1 MKKIL
6 IFLIAALILCSLA
19 SCGKDRTDPSKDT
32 DADTTE
38 TQISGLPQ
46 VPECSFEYTI
56 QEHSTIVSET
66 EAGGRNTKFL
76 RFPVVSGMEN
86 AEIQTK
92 VNALLLVE
100 AESYYT
106 SILRDID
113 IYMEEGT
120 IFNYEVT
127 SCSVEYASD
136 KLLSVRS
143 MINFTTSTSEYSTN
157 SVYTTNINLE
167 TGEKIKGEDIFSDFT
182 TITNKF
188 IGGEFTQEYGV
199 ENLSELSNYSDMILQ
214 YKSERGIYP
223 EVYFSSDKLIIN
235 IDLTDSLGSSAGFS
249 IPLDTV
255 KDCLKFLPN

>member
-1 MKKIL
+1 MKKISML
-6 IFLIAALILCSLA
+6 LIAVLILGILTACA
-19 SCGKDRTDPSKDT
+19 KDKPDPSKDSGS
-32 DADTTE
+32 DTTE
-38 TQISGLPQ
+38 TTDISIPTI
-46 VPECSFEYTI
+46 PERSYEYTI

-76 RFPVVSGMEN
+76 RFPVISGMAD

-106 SILRDID
+106 AVLRDID

-157 SVYTTNINLE
+157 SVYTTNVNLE
-167 TGEKIKGEDIFSDFT
+167 TGEEITGEDIFSDFT

-188 IGGEFTQEYGV
+188 IGGEFTQEYG
-199 ENLSELSNYSDMILQ
+199 EEDLLRLTNYSDMILQ
-214 YKSERGIYP
+214 YKSDRSIYP
-223 EVYFSSDKLIIN
+223 DVYFTSDKLIIN

-249 IPLDTV
+249 IPLEAV
-255 KDCLKFLPN
+255 RDCLKLIPN

>member
-1 MKKIL
+1 MKKIS
-6 IFLIAALILCSLA
+6 IFLIAALILCALTA
-19 SCGKDRTDPSKDT
+19 CGKDKPEPSNDTDP
-32 DADTTE
+32 DTTE
-38 TQISGLPQ
+38 TQLSGLPT
-46 VPECSFEYTI
+46 VPECSYEYTI

-76 RFPVVSGMEN
+76 RFPVVSGMAN

-136 KLLSVRS
+136 KLLSVKS

-157 SVYTTNINLE
+157 SVYTTNIDLE
-167 TGEKIKGEDIFSDFT
+167 TGEEITGEDIFSDFT

-188 IGGEFTQEYGV
+188 IGGDFTREYGV
-199 ENLSELSNYSDMILQ
+199 ENLLELSNYSDMILQ
-214 YKSERGIYP
+214 YKSDRGIYP
-223 EVYFSSDKLIIN
+223 DVYFTFEKLIIN

-249 IPLDTV
+249 IPLETV
-255 KDCLKFLPN
+255 RDCLKLLPN